1 MMSDNKIVWEKW
13 KDPLS
18 PEKDEWFPDGEK
30 KKDELEPFDESYEE
44 ELVEVSP
51 AHLFMSNMGIIPH
64 NPVESI
70 NKMFNFWT
78 GHTNFSITT
87 GMAHRMEKIEGVE
100 VLDILTRYRFRIGVG
115 KLFKDG
121 NVMNQVQDTVRMNE
135 E

>member
-1 MMSDNKIVWEKW
+1 MMSYNKIVWEKW

-18 PEKDEWFPDGEK
+18 MEKDEWFPEEEKEGE
-30 KKDELEPFDESYEE
+30 PQFGESYEE

-51 AHLFMSNMGIIPH
+51 AHLFMSNMGVVPH
-64 NPVESI
+64 NPMESI

-78 GHTNFSITT
+78 GHTNFSITAE
-87 GMAHRMEKIEGVE
+87 MAHRMEKIEGVE

-121 NVMNQVQDTVRMNE
+121 NVMNQVQDIVRTNE
-135 E
+135 